1 MEAFGVCR
9 YKVVASE
16 SFLSKGNGAGKG
28 GDMESANSIPL
39 LLE

>member
-1 MEAFGVCR
+1 MEAFGGI
-9 YKVVASE
+9 KGSAFE

-28 GDMESANSIPL
+28 GDGMESANSFPS